1 MLNRTKVNC
10 GDILTLCNGY
20 NEYEIDEI
28 QCTDKFYYKLIVSN
42 FVCKEMINFDQEIY
56 SQGQELWISES
67 DLHLFKLA

>member
-10 GDILTLCNGY
+10 GEMLTLYRGH
-20 NEYEIDEI
+20 NEYKIDEI
-28 QCTDKFYYKLIVSN
+28 ERTDKFYYKLIVSN

>member
-1 MLNRTKVNC
+1 MLNRKKVNC

-20 NEYEIDEI
+20 NEYEIDNI
-28 QCTDKFYYKLIVSN
+28 QHTDKFYYKLIVSN

-56 SQGQELWISES
+56 SQDQELWISES